1 MKVLAK
7 RVNVNPSG
15 TYTHHYEKWSPGH
28 TLAMWLATP
37 HYEYEGWN
45 ESFIVFVLP
54 SEYFLFPTQPK
65 PISFFSKYPEPPKHS
80 KARDVAVWL
89 ASNAIYGKHGRC

>member
-65 PISFFSKYPEPPKHS
+65 
-80 KARDVAVWL
+80 ARDVAVWL